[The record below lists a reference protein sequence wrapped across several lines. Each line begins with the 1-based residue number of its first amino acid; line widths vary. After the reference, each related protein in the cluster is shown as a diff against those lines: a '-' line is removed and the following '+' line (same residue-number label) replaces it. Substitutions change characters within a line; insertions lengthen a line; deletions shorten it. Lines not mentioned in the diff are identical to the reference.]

1 MRLTS
6 FSDYALRML
15 MFAASRAD
23 KPFTIESAARAFGAS
38 RPHLNK
44 VANTLTRG
52 GLLTAVRGRAGGLLL
67 AHPPAA
73 IRIGDV
79 VRLTEPDFAVVECF
93 ATGNQCVLTGACKLS
108 GMMGEAISAF
118 QATLD
123 RYTLADIVL
132 EPHAFASA
140 STDGP
145 PRPRRPYRRRL
156 PQSISGPAA
165 DPFPTERHPDQETP
179 HG

>member
-1 MRLTS
+1 MRLTG

-15 MFAASRAD
+15 MFAASHPD
-23 KPFTIESAARAFGAS
+23 KPFTIETAARAFGAS

-52 GLLTAVRGRAGGLLL
+52 GFLTAVRGRSGGLLL
-67 AHPPAA
+67 AHSPAA

-108 GMMGEAISAF
+108 GMMGEAIAAF

-123 RYTLADIVL
+123 RYTLADIIL
-132 EPHAFASA
+132 APDAFG
-140 STDGP
+140 STRPDTL

-156 PQSISGPAA
+156 QPVVPAA
-165 DPFPTERHPDQETP
+165 DTHPDQP
-179 HG
+179 AP

>member
-15 MFAASRAD
+15 MFAASSGG
-23 KPFTIESAARAFGAS
+23 KSFTIEAAS
-38 RPHLNK
+38 RSFGVSRTHLNK

-52 GLLTAVRGRAGGLLL
+52 GLLTAMRGRSGGLVL
-67 AHPPAA
+67 ARPAET

-93 ATGNQCVLTGACKLS
+93 ATGNQCVLTRACKLS
-108 GMMGEAISAF
+108 GMLGEAIAAF
-118 QATLD
+118 LSTLD

-132 EPHAFASA
+132 APTAFAAILPHAQ
-140 STDGP
+140 
-145 PRPRRPYRRRL
+145 PRARRPYRRKTEAA
-156 PQSISGPAA
+156 PAA
-165 DPFPTERHPDQETP
+165 SDAEPASPESKP
-179 HG
+179 